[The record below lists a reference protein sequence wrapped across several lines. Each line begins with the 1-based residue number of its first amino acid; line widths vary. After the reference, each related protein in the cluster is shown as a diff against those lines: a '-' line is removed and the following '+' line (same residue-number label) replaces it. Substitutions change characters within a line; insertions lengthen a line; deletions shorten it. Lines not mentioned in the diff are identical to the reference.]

1 MRNPLTVKIETWLGG
16 VMILA
21 ISASLVGFFI
31 IAVRNFNSDVDVL
44 NSTTAKARVVGSQER
59 MLIDQWLEENGTG
72 ISVQDVGYKYILNK
86 FPNRPWIGGK

>member
-1 MRNPLTVKIETWLGG
+1 MRNPLSVRIETWLGG

-31 IAVRNFNSDVDVL
+31 IAVKNFNSDVDIL
-44 NSTTAKARVVGSQER
+44 NATGVQVRNISPQEKQ
-59 MLIDQWLEENGTG
+59 MIDQWLEENNTG

-86 FPNRPWIGGK
+86 FPNRPWISGK

>member
-1 MRNPLTVKIETWLGG
+1 M
-16 VMILA
+16 A